1 MGAGENAAAAAF
13 TEPRGA
19 GGGGGA
25 FLDRDVVDVDA
36 VDAERTTGGNPDC
49 RWAISLAE

>member
-1 MGAGENAAAAAF
+1 VGAGENAAAAAF

-25 FLDRDVVDVDA
+25 FLEMVDVDA
-36 VDAERTTGGNPDC
+36 VDGERPTGGVDVC
-49 RWAISLAE
+49 RC